1 MSKTNKSF
9 SFFIEMLWLIFGIT
23 ALILGIINNSNHGFE
38 KSKMIF
44 LVSAISFVMFFL
56 RRYMRRSRNS
66 KNNK

>member
-23 ALILGIINNSNHGFE
+23 ALILGIINNNNHGFE

-44 LVSAISFVMFFL
+44 LVSAISFGMYFL
-56 RRYMRRSRNS
+56 RRYMRKSRDS
-66 KNNK
+66 KKNK